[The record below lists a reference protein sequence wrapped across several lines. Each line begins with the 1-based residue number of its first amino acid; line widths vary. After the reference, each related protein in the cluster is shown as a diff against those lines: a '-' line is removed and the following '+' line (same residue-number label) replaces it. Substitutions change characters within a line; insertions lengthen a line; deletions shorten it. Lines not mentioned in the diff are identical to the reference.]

1 MGLNVISLVAYSGL
15 ISWVWWILGK
25 CDPKGVD

>member
-1 MGLNVISLVAYSGL
+1 MGLNVISIAAYAGV